1 MNDPSHPR
9 PAAQEDALLVALLP
23 GVRSGDPEALDRWY
37 RREWPTVYRLCFG
50 LLGDP
55 GAADDAA
62 QDAMLRL
69 SDTLGGFD
77 VSRSYAAWRTTVVLN
92 LCRDRQRQVA
102 ARTRAEESAGERFYR
117 AASPHPEVEA
127 QHSELCAALEVAL
140 VRLTEREREAFVL
153 FDLEGLDAATAS
165 ETMGIGQSSLRSLL
179 ALARRRL
186 RGLLEAHMPALT
198 ATGSNPRGNEVPS

>member
-1 MNDPSHPR
+1 M
-9 PAAQEDALLVALLP
+9 ALVP
-23 GVRSGDPEALDRWY
+23 GVRGGDPKALDQWY

-50 LLGDP
+50 LLADP

-69 SDTLGGFD
+69 NDKLGSFD

-92 LCRDRQRQVA
+92 LCRDRQRRVA
-102 ARTRAEESAGERFYR
+102 ARERAEESAGEHFPPT
-117 AASPHPEVEA
+117 AAPHPDVEA
-127 QHSELCAALEVAL
+127 QRSELCAALEVAL

-153 FDLEGLDAATAS
+153 HDLEGLAAATAA

-186 RGLLEAHMPALT
+186 RGLLEAHMPHMASAST
-198 ATGSNPRGNEVPS
+198 SSIAHPPGDGAEVSS